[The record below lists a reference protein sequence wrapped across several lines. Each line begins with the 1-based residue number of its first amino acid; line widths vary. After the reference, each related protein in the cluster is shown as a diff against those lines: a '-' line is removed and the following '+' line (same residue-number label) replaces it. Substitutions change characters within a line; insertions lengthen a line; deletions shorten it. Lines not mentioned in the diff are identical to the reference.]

1 MTERARRASRR
12 AIRRPAAALRG
23 VIRRARDRVSPR
35 LSKAPLVSVVL
46 PIYQVEAFLRECLD
60 SIVSQSLTDYE
71 LLVVDDGSTDGSRAI
86 AEEYARSDSRV
97 KVIER
102 ENGGLGAARN
112 TGVQHARGVY
122 LAFVDSDDVL
132 PPGALRALV
141 ASAEATGSDM
151 VAGSVLRFNRLRSW
165 SPSWVNEVHGDRR
178 ERIRI
183 EEFLPL
189 LRNLY
194 TWNKLFRRDFWDAQG
209 LSFREGVAYEDQPI
223 ITQLYARAASID
235 VLTDVV
241 YHYRV
246 REDASSISQQTAS
259 LSDLRDRVAAWRT
272 TRDVLQREARSA
284 VYLGWLQTL
293 FDAHF
298 HWYLASPGTESD
310 QYWNELRE
318 AVVELCAD
326 ATDETWRRTTPHR
339 RIALMLTLQDR
350 RADAQEL
357 VRAGAG
363 DLEQWPSRVRDDG
376 VLLELPFLGD
386 PALPE
391 QLFLLH
397 PEQLR
402 VAHSVEN
409 MHWVESAGNGS
420 PSVAMSG
427 WAFVAKID
435 LAAHVQHTAVVL
447 TGPDGAEHVHH
458 SQPSLPAYAPPL
470 DDLWC
475 DSSAGTF
482 RVEIP
487 LGALAQ
493 ATGPDASWLVSLRV
507 RVAGF
512 TVTRP
517 VRRLVRAGSAVALPA
532 AFDAEGNRL
541 VAAWRMP
548 EQLRFRVLATTLEAD
563 QVAVLG
569 RRLHGRLTGS
579 AGGDVSG
586 ISVRSGDV
594 VHPGAL
600 DERGEFTLDLPP
612 ASSLPAGAPH
622 TSVLVAH
629 GRDGAPVA
637 VACRSMPVPVA
648 HLGDRSEVVVH
659 GGRNGELTV
668 QEWSCGAAAG
678 EVQVTAAGI
687 LRVSGRIYGP
697 RPEGVAL
704 LMRSK
709 KTRVLGEPAAV
720 GADGQFVAELALRH
734 EVYRFGPQV
743 LPIGDY
749 ELSAVLRHMS
759 ESQVEVPLRVGEQLD
774 GSLPV
779 LVHAGRY
786 DGRLVRGPRG
796 GVRLTLVRP
805 LGDARGRYRQRQL
818 QTRPRSGVT
827 RGVLMRSYFGEQA
840 TDNGVSIQRELR
852 DRGSDLPV
860 YWAVQDF
867 AVPVPEGGI
876 PVVVNTRDWYQL
888 LGTVQYYVDN
898 MYQPSYHVKPAHQ
911 VLVQTFH
918 GYPFKQMGHPHW
930 RNLRFSQAR
939 IDGYVARARQWDY
952 LVSPA
957 RYATPLLCRDFAYDG
972 EVLEIG
978 YPRNDVLQSPD
989 APRLREQ
996 VRASL
1001 GIAPDQVAVL
1011 YAPTFRD
1018 YLAASDVRAVM
1029 PDFFDFAEA
1038 QRLLGP
1044 EYVIMVRGHAFN
1056 ARTRQRVGT
1065 LPGSVDVTD
1074 YPEVSDLYLASDAA
1088 VVDYSSLRFD
1098 YGVTGKPMVFHVPDL
1113 QRYKDTRGWLFD
1125 FEPTAPGP
1133 FAETTTEVAKAL
1145 ADLDGL
1151 ERQFAGEYAAFR
1163 ERYLDLEDGHAAARF
1178 VDAVFVPRG
1187 DV

>member
-1 MTERARRASRR
+1 
-12 AIRRPAAALRG
+12 
-23 VIRRARDRVSPR
+23 V
-35 LSKAPLVSVVL
+35 VSVVV
-46 PIYQVEAFLRECLD
+46 PIYQVEDYLRECLD
-60 SIVSQSLTDYE
+60 SIGSQTFTDYE
-71 LLVVDDGSTDGSRAI
+71 VIVVDDGSTDGSRAI

-97 KVIER
+97 QLIGR

-112 TGVQHARGVY
+112 TGVQQARGAY

-141 ASAEATGSDM
+141 ASADTTGSDM
-151 VAGSVLRFNRLRSW
+151 VAGSVLRFNRLRTW
-165 SPSWVNEVHGDRR
+165 SPSWVNDVHGDRR

-209 LSFREGVAYEDQPI
+209 LSFREGVAYEDQPL
-223 ITQLYARAASID
+223 ITQLYARASTID

-259 LSDLRDRVAAWRT
+259 LGDLRDRVAAWRI
-272 TRDVLQREARSA
+272 TRDVLRREATPA

-298 HWYLASPGTESD
+298 HWYLASPGTDDD
-310 QYWNELRE
+310 QYWHELRD
-318 AVVELCAD
+318 AIVDFSSD
-326 ATDETWRRTTPHR
+326 ATDETWRRATPDQR
-339 RIALMLTLQDR
+339 VALTLTLLDR
-350 RADAQEL
+350 RADVQEL

-363 DLEQWPSRVRDDG
+363 DLGQWPSQVRDNG

-386 PALPE
+386 PALPD

-397 PEQLR
+397 AEQLR

-435 LAAHVQHTAVVL
+435 LAAHAQHTAVVL
-447 TGPDGAEHVHH
+447 TGSDGAEHVY
-458 SQPSLPAYAPPL
+458 PARPGLPAYAPPL

-493 ATGPDASWLVSLRV
+493 ATEPDASWLVSLRV

-512 TVTRP
+512 TVTGP

-532 AFDAEGNRL
+532 AFDAGGNRL
-541 VAAWRMP
+541 VSSWRMP

-563 QVAVLG
+563 QVSVLG
-569 RRLHGRLTGS
+569 RRLHGRLTRS
-579 AGGDVSG
+579 ASDVTG

-594 VHPGAL
+594 VHPGEL
-600 DERGEFTLDLPP
+600 HERGEFALDLPP
-612 ASSLPAGAPH
+612 ASSLPEGAPQ
-622 TSVLVAH
+622 TSVVVAY

-648 HLGDRSEVVVH
+648 HLGDRSEVVVQ

-678 EVQVTAAGI
+678 EVQVTAAEI
-687 LRVSGRIYGP
+687 LRVCGRIYGP

-720 GADGQFVAELALRH
+720 EADGRFVAELALRH
-734 EVYRFGPQV
+734 DVYRFGPQV

-749 ELSAVLRHMS
+749 ELSAVLRHVA
-759 ESQVEVPLRVGEQLD
+759 ERQVEVPLRVGEQLD

-818 QTRPRSGVT
+818 QSRPRSGVT

-840 TDNGVSIQRELR
+840 TDNGVAIQRELR
-852 DRGSDLPV
+852 ERGSDLPV
-860 YWAVQDF
+860 YWAVQDA

-876 PVVVNTRDWYQL
+876 PVVVNSRGWYQL

-898 MYQPSYHVKPAHQ
+898 MYQPSYHVKPVHQ

-939 IDGYVARARQWDY
+939 IDGYDARARQWNY

-957 RYATPLLCRDFAYDG
+957 RYATPLLRRDFAYDG

-989 APRLREQ
+989 APRLRDL

-1018 YLAASDVRAVM
+1018 YLAANDVRAVM
-1029 PDFFDFAEA
+1029 PDFFDLAEA

-1044 EYVIMVRGHAFN
+1044 EHVVMVRGHAFN

-1065 LPGSVDVTD
+1065 GPGAVDVTD
-1074 YPEVSDLYLASDAA
+1074 YPEVSDLYLAADAA

-1098 YGVTGKPMVFHVPDL
+1098 FGVTGKPMVFHVPDL

-1133 FAETTTEVAKAL
+1133 FVETTGDVAKAL

-1151 ERQFAGEYAAFR
+1151 ERRFAGEYAAFR
-1163 ERYLDLEDGHAAARF
+1163 EQYLDLEDGHAAARF
-1178 VDAVFVPRG
+1178 VDAVFVPHG
-1187 DV
+1187 DA